1 MSAGAIRKEISVL
14 KIIIFVITVLCV
26 GFIMGEFDMVTIAA
40 SATDITYTYDPAG
53 WEVSSTFN
61 TTTGMMA
68 NNTTGGFTLI
78 RQASGS
84 TGSKSS
90 SSKSSSSASST
101 VLKIPD
107 YVTVTVSYPSVDAN
121 GKNVKATKTIRK
133 PITELAD
140 NVFYQNDTLEEVV
153 IPSTLKKVGNY
164 AFYNCRNLKKIII
177 PSSVEE
183 LGEGAFEY
191 CTSLQSVT
199 IPSTLTEIK
208 RHAFYQCTSLND
220 LKFMLPSTV
229 KTIGPSAFSGCTSLS
244 TITIPASVEDINEDA
259 FENCSKLSNIIIL
272 TGEKNSVTVGKGA
285 FEGCTGLKVF
295 NVPVSVTSIG
305 SHAFWNCTA
314 LNEVNFP
321 DSYNQALLSGDVFEG
336 CPKSLNLVSGKTSNV
351 RLYAANHGIIFKYRT
366 GALSRV
372 VLDDTKLVWSGN
384 VRRPNVVGV
393 YDADGQPVAASDYSL
408 SYADSKDVGYGM
420 VMVTANGASCYTGST
435 SAYYTIVPRST
446 KFTKKKSSKKSI
458 YLKWKKRSEGDGYQI
473 QYSRYSD
480 YRSSSTT
487 TRSKNIKNKKTV
499 TKTLTSLKKKKKYY
513 IRIRSYKM
521 VGDDKIYSDWSAPVV
536 VKVK

>member
-1 MSAGAIRKEISVL
+1 MSTGAISKKIHILGNIMLVL
-14 KIIIFVITVLCV
+14 AVLWA
-26 GFIMGEFDMVTIAA
+26 GFNMGGLSRVYAETTFTFDQ
-40 SATDITYTYDPAG
+40 AG
-53 WEVSSTFN
+53 WEVGTQFN
-61 TTTGMMA
+61 TTTGQLA
-68 NNTTGGFTLI
+68 NNTTGGLTLI
-78 RQASGS
+78 RQASGG
-84 TGSKSS
+84 TGSGRSGGKSS
-90 SSKSSSSASST
+90 STNTSS

-107 YVTVTVSYPSVDAN
+107 YLTVTVSYDTVGSD
-121 GKNVKATKTIRK
+121 GKAVKLTKTFRK

-208 RHAFYQCTSLND
+208 RHAFFECTALSD

-229 KTIGPSAFSGCTSLS
+229 KKIGPSAFSGCTSLS
-244 TITIPASVEDINEDA
+244 AVTIPASVEDINEDA

-272 TGEKNSVTVGKGA
+272 TGENNSVTVGKGA
-285 FEGCTGLKVF
+285 FEGCTGLKKF
-295 NVPVSVTSIG
+295 NIPVSVTGIG

-314 LNEVNFP
+314 LAEVNFP
-321 DSYNQALLSGDVFEG
+321 DSYNQALLSGDAFEG
-336 CPKSLNLVSGKTSNV
+336 CPKTLNLVSGKSSNI
-351 RLYAANHGIIFKYRT
+351 RLYAANHGIRFKYRT
-366 GALSRV
+366 GALSQV

-384 VRRPNVVGV
+384 TRRPNIVGV

-420 VMVTANGASCYTGST
+420 VTVTANVSSYYTGTS

-446 KFTKKKSSKKSI
+446 KFTKKKSSNKSI

-487 TRSKNIKNKKTV
+487 TRTKNVKNKKTV
-499 TKTLTSLKKKKKYY
+499 TKTLSSLKKGKKYY
-513 IRIRSYKM
+513 VRIRSYKM
-521 VGDDKIYSDWSAPVV
+521 VGDDKIYSEWSAPVT